1 MSRKLLKPEE
11 IGAELR
17 QVDVYVSRGQ
27 SVARSIGAILATEV
41 SNYWWRYEY
50 GALHDHLVAVAP
62 NDRAASAC
70 SGWSGLLFATASI

>member
-27 SVARSIGAILATEV
+27 SVARSIGAILA
-41 SNYWWRYEY
+41 YR
-50 GALHDHLVAVAP
+50 GQQLLVALRIWRVA
-62 NDRAASAC
+62 
-70 SGWSGLLFATASI
+70 